1 MYSGEI
7 LLKKIKADY
16 VRGEKFTAA
25 DIVVQTRLSRSMVS
39 NYLNQLVKAGE
50 LIKENTRPT
59 QFWLP
64 EVTNVFAEVIGSEF
78 SLRPII
84 EQCKAA
90 VNYPPNGLPV
100 ILRGSSGVGKSM
112 LARKIY
118 EYAGSSKVIPADA
131 PFIVLNCADYANN
144 PELLSSV
151 LFGYVKGAFTGAE
164 EEKKGLL
171 DAADGGYLFL
181 DEVHNLSQ
189 ENQEKL
195 FLLIDQKKFR
205 RLGEKEQWQKAD
217 IRLILA
223 TTEETSSSLLATFR
237 RRIPLEVTLPDFK
250 DRTRNERIQL
260 ILTFFFLEA
269 KQMNKKIGLHPSLI
283 HELLSNEEEGNIGA
297 VQNKIKLICAS
308 TYNQQAA
315 DKALLIPEAG
325 LNHYIEIDPDHFVLN
340 TSIQPKEI
348 ETLLFHYID
357 GKSFDELVQQLPL
370 FVKELE
376 VLLTEEHLSAS
387 AVMVRTRLLEGSEQ
401 FAHFGKEL
409 TEQQICQLSLL
420 IDLFNEEHSLNFP
433 SIDNKRMSK
442 YFNMA
447 KKLLEITGAEPSDE
461 LLYLIASY
469 LVSQLPIVS
478 QKNALILMHGKQS
491 ASSMAKEVNHLV
503 DDYIFE
509 SFDMPIQVETKE
521 IVAKVNHYVSQVD
534 TKDGLILLVDMG
546 SLEKMYEEIKDNV
559 SGDLLIVN
567 NVSTALALHFGF
579 ALKQNRPMEYFTTM
593 DYSEFNVRPQYFE
606 GISQSPNIVI
616 SCMSGE
622 GIADKV
628 KEIFQLQESKTNL
641 EIVLMEFDELKRLEK
656 ERSLTSFKN
665 TLLIIST
672 TKVSVAG
679 VKSLNIENLVNG
691 SQTLDFL
698 HTIYS
703 EEQLIQITN
712 EIVKLFTIEG
722 ASARLRFLNPDMVIN
737 EIETVIAA
745 LETQY
750 QVVFKNFIRVN
761 LFLHLS
767 SMIERLLVGDV
778 SEGESNE
785 QNEQLNEFITA
796 ATTIFAPICQKYN
809 IRIPDKEFE
818 YIYQIID
825 SQLKG

>member
-7 LLKKIKADY
+7 LLAKIKATLAQ
-16 VRGEKFTAA
+16 GEKFTAA
-25 DIVVQTRLSRSMVS
+25 DIVQQTNLSRSMVS

-50 LIKENTRPT
+50 LAKENTRPT

-64 EVTNVFAEVIGSEF
+64 EVTDVFAEVIGSEF

-112 LARKIY
+112 LARKVY
-118 EYAGSSKVIPADA
+118 EYAVSQKVIPADA

-164 EEKKGLL
+164 GEKKGLL

-195 FLLIDQKKFR
+195 FLLIDQKQFR
-205 RLGEKEQWQKAD
+205 RLGEEEQWQAAD

-237 RRIPLEVTLPDFK
+237 RRIPLEVTLLDFK

-269 KQMNKKIGLHPSLI
+269 RQMNKKICLHPSLI
-283 HELLSNEEEGNIGA
+283 HQLLSNEEEGNVGA
-297 VQNKIKLICAS
+297 IQNKIKLMCAA
-308 TYNQQAA
+308 TYNQQTS
-315 DKALLIPEAG
+315 LTNLFIPSAG
-325 LNHYIEIDPDHFVLN
+325 LEHYIEINPEHFEM
-340 TSIQPKEI
+340 K
-348 ETLLFHYID
+348 ETLRTNELEDLIHQYIE
-357 GKSFDELVQQLPL
+357 GKEFDELIKQVPL
-370 FVKELE
+370 LIKELE
-376 VLLTEEHLSAS
+376 VLFPDKELSAS
-387 AVMVRTRLLEGSEQ
+387 TVMVRTQLQEGKEQ
-401 FAHFGKEL
+401 FAHFGTEL
-409 TEQQICQLSLL
+409 TEQQIYQLALL
-420 IDLFNEEHSLNFP
+420 IDLFREKVSITLP
-433 SIDNKRMSK
+433 SIEHKRMSK

-447 KKLLEITGAEPSDE
+447 KRLLEITETEASEV
-461 LLYLIASY
+461 LLYLLAGY
-469 LVSQLPIVS
+469 FVNQLPIVS

-491 ASSMAKEVNHLV
+491 ASNLVREVNCLV

-509 SFDMPIQVETKE
+509 AFDMPIQVETKE
-521 IVAKVNHYVSQVD
+521 IVAKVNRYVSQVD
-534 TKDGLILLVDMG
+534 TQDGLILLVDMG

-579 ALKQNRPMEYFTTM
+579 ALKQNRPIEYFTTM
-593 DYSEFNVRPQYFE
+593 DYSDFNVKPQYFE

-616 SCMSGE
+616 SCMSGD

-628 KEIFQLQESKTNL
+628 KEIFLQQEPKTNI
-641 EIVLMEFDELKRLEK
+641 EIVLMAFDELKQLEK

-672 TKVSVAG
+672 SKVSVAG

-703 EEQLIQITN
+703 EEQLKLITN

-745 LETQY
+745 LENKY

-778 SEGESNE
+778 SDGTSSD
-785 QNEQLNEFITA
+785 QSTQFKEFITA
-796 ATTIFAPICQKYN
+796 ATIIFAPICQKYN
-809 IRIPDKEFE
+809 IQIPDKEFE
-818 YIYQIID
+818 YIYQIIH
-825 SQLKG
+825 SQLKS

>member
-7 LLKKIKADY
+7 LLEKIKTEY
-16 VRGEKFTAA
+16 VQGEKFTAA
-25 DIVVQTRLSRSMVS
+25 DIVLQTQLSRSMVS

-260 ILTFFFLEA
+260 VLTFFLLEA
-269 KQMNKKIGLHPSLI
+269 RQMNKKIGLHPSLI
-283 HELLSNEEEGNIGA
+283 DELLSNEEEGNIGA

-308 TYNQQAA
+308 IYNQQAVH
-315 DKALLIPEAG
+315 KALLIPAAG
-325 LNHYIEIDPDHFVLN
+325 LNHYIEIDPDHFEMN
-340 TSIQPKEI
+340 ASIQSEEI
-348 ETLLFHYID
+348 ETLLYHYID
-357 GKSFDELVQQLPL
+357 GKSFEELVQQVPL
-370 FVKELE
+370 LVKELE
-376 VLLTEEHLSAS
+376 ILLPEEHLSAS
-387 AVMVRTRLLEGSEQ
+387 AVMVRTRLMEGSEQ
-401 FAHFGKEL
+401 FTHFGKEL
-409 TEQQICQLSLL
+409 TDQQICQLSLL
-420 IDLFNEEHSLNFP
+420 IDLMGEEDSLTLL
-433 SIDNKRMSK
+433 SIEHKRMSK

-447 KKLLEITGAEPSDE
+447 KKLLEIAGAESSDE
-461 LLYLIASY
+461 LMYLIASY

-628 KEIFQLQESKTNL
+628 KEIFQLQKPKTNL
-641 EIVLMEFDELKRLEK
+641 EIVLMEFDELKHLEK

-703 EEQLIQITN
+703 EEQLTQITN

-778 SEGESNE
+778 SEGESNN
-785 QNEQLNEFITA
+785 QDEQLNEFITA
-796 ATTIFAPICQKYN
+796 ATTVFAPICQKYN

-818 YIYQIID
+818 YIYQIIN
-825 SQLKG
+825 SQLKS